1 MPAPTEITLLL
12 IEDSPHDAEL
22 IELVLQ
28 RSGYRAEATRV
39 SDEAGIRNELSQRR
53 FDVIISDLAL
63 EALSGA
69 IALQIASDL
78 AAETPFI
85 FFSGVVGEAH
95 AVEMMRLGAT
105 DYVLKQNLALLPK
118 AVGRAVA
125 EVYERSERRRVEA
138 QLQTVALRSRLA
150 IDAAQMGLWDMEMAT
165 RMIVW
170 DKRSRELLG
179 LPTVERMSLDD
190 YLERCHPDDRGYLRQ
205 AIQQATSSP
214 DDADYHVQY
223 RVLLSDG
230 GIRWLST
237 RGRAVFEQGKC
248 TGFMGVMMDITSE
261 RLATQAL
268 QEQNEILGESIEART
283 RERDRTWDVSRDML
297 AVCFLDTR
305 LVSLNPAWEETLG
318 WKSDALINRP
328 LADFSH
334 PDDVGPLRQLAA
346 RMAQGEVTYRFTNRM
361 RHADGEWRWISWTA
375 VPDGCRAYIA
385 GRDITHDIAVVDE
398 LAAANIKLREQIEE
412 RERME
417 ATLRQ
422 MQRMEAIG
430 QLTAGV
436 AHDFNNLLVVI
447 LSNAALLHRDIAL
460 QSADGLRQRIENIRE
475 AGERGAKLTGQL
487 LAFSRRQQL
496 EPKALNPNDTIRG
509 METLLQTTLGSTI
522 QVEADLQQDV
532 HHTLADPT
540 QLELIILNLIINA
553 RDAMPG
559 GGLLRVTTRNHTLT
573 GTPRRPEDPEPGD
586 YIALSVEDTGIGMT
600 PDVLAKAF
608 EPFFTTKEVGKG
620 SGLGLPQVYGF
631 AKQTGGGASIVS
643 QPGAGTVVTV
653 YLPRLGET
661 QDAEQASDGG
671 EAAERDQAPSTVLLV
686 DDDNGVREVT
696 SIMLEDLGLKV
707 LQASNGQEAL
717 DIVCA
722 DTPIDILLTDFAM
735 PGMNGAELAQAVRD
749 RLPTLPVIFVTGYAE
764 LDAFDIGN
772 AQVLQKP
779 FRERELAERIA
790 RAHAACP
797 ENGTPLQA
805 GSPTGMVG

>member
-1 MPAPTEITLLL
+1 MSAPTKISLLL
-12 IEDSPHDAEL
+12 IEDSAHDAEL
-22 IELVLQ
+22 IEMVLQ
-28 RSGYRAEATRV
+28 RSGYQATAIRV
-39 SDEAGIRNELSQRR
+39 NDANGIRDQLLRRR
-53 FDVIISDLAL
+53 FDVIVSDFAL
-63 EALSGA
+63 EAVSGDA
-69 IALQIASDL
+69 ALQLASEL
-78 AAETPFI
+78 AVETPFI
-85 FFSGVVGEAH
+85 FFSSVVGEAH
-95 AVEMMRLGAT
+95 AVHMMRLGAT
-105 DYVLKQNLALLPK
+105 DYVLKQNLGLLPK

-125 EVYERSERRRVEA
+125 EVYERSERRRIEA

-150 IDAAQMGLWDMEMAT
+150 IDAAQMGMWDMDMSSRT
-165 RMIVW
+165 LIW
-170 DKRSRELLG
+170 DERCRELLG
-179 LPTVERMSLDD
+179 LQTVDRMPLQA
-190 YLERCHPDDRGYLRQ
+190 YLERCHPDDQESLRQ
-205 AIQQATSSP
+205 AVQRATSSP
-214 DDADYHVQY
+214 DETDYHVHY
-223 RVLLSDG
+223 RVLLADG
-230 GIRWLST
+230 GIRWLAT
-237 RGRAVFEQGKC
+237 RGRAVFEGGQC
-248 TGFMGVMMDITSE
+248 TGFMGVMMDITSDG
-261 RLATQAL
+261 LATQAL
-268 QEQNEILGESIEART
+268 QEQNQMLGKSVEART

-297 AVCFLDTR
+297 AVCSLDTR

-318 WKSDALINRP
+318 WKSDALLKRP

-385 GRDITHDIAVVDE
+385 GRDITHDITVVDE

-447 LSNAALLHRDIAL
+447 LSNAELLHRDIAL
-460 QSADGLRQRIENIRE
+460 QGADGLRQRIENIRE

-522 QVEADLQQDV
+522 RVETDLQEDA
-532 HHTLADPT
+532 HPTLADPT
-540 QLELIILNLIINA
+540 QLELIILNLVINA

-559 GGLLRVTTRNHTLT
+559 GGLLRVTTRNRTLADV
-573 GTPRRPEDPEPGD
+573 PRRPEDPEPGD
-586 YIALSVEDTGIGMT
+586 YVALSVEDNGVGMT
-600 PDVLAKAF
+600 AEVLAKSF

-631 AKQTGGGASIVS
+631 AKQTGGGISIS
-643 QPGAGTVVTV
+643 SHPGAGTIVTV
-653 YLPRLGET
+653 YLPRLQEAQQAALASSG
-661 QDAEQASDGG
+661 DMAAEQ
-671 EAAERDQAPSTVLLV
+671 ERAFQTVLLV

-707 LQASNGQEAL
+707 LQAANGQEAL
-717 DIVCA
+717 DIIRA
-722 DTPIDILLTDFAM
+722 NTPIDILLTDFAM

-749 RLPTLPVIFVTGYAE
+749 RLPALPVIFVTGYAE
-764 LDAFDIGN
+764 LDAFDLDN

-779 FRERELAERIA
+779 FRERELVERIA
-790 RAHAACP
+790 KAQAACP
-797 ENGTPLQA
+797 EGRPYVA
-805 GSPTGMVG
+805 APSSTGLVN

>member
-1 MPAPTEITLLL
+1 MPAPTEISLLL
-12 IEDSPHDAEL
+12 IEDSAHDAEL

-28 RSGYRAEATRV
+28 RSGYQARTTRV
-39 SDEAGIRNELSQRR
+39 TDEDGIRNELTHRR
-53 FDVIISDLAL
+53 FDVIVSDLAL
-63 EALSGA
+63 EGISGA
-69 IALQIASDL
+69 DALELASEL
-78 AAETPFI
+78 ASETPFI

-138 QLQTVALRSRLA
+138 QLQTVALRSSLA
-150 IDAAQMGLWDMEMAT
+150 IDAARMGMWDMDMAT
-165 RMIVW
+165 RTIVW
-170 DKRSRELLG
+170 DQRCRELLG
-179 LPTVERMSLDD
+179 LPTADRLPLDA
-190 YLERCHPDDRGYLRQ
+190 YLERCHPDDREHLRHAVQ
-205 AIQQATSSP
+205 RATSDP
-214 DDADYHVQY
+214 DETEYHVQY
-223 RVLLSDG
+223 RVVLSDG
-230 GIRWLST
+230 GVRWLST
-237 RGRAVFEQGKC
+237 RGRAVFEHGRC

-268 QEQNEILGESIEART
+268 QEQNEKLGESVEART

-318 WKSDALINRP
+318 WKNDALLNRP

-447 LSNAALLHRDIAL
+447 LSNAALLQRDIAL
-460 QSADGLRQRIENIRE
+460 NGGDALKQRVENIRE

-496 EPKALNPNDTIRG
+496 EPKALNPNDTVRA
-509 METLLQTTLGSTI
+509 METLLQTTLGGTI
-522 QVEADLQQDV
+522 RVETDLQEDA
-532 HHTLADPT
+532 HATLADPT
-540 QLELIILNLIINA
+540 QLELIILNLVINA

-559 GGLLRVTTRNHTLT
+559 GGLLRVTTRNRTLT
-573 GTPRRPEDPEPGD
+573 DAARRPEDPEPGD
-586 YIALSVEDTGIGMT
+586 YVALSVEDTGIGMT
-600 PDVLAKAF
+600 PEVLAKAF
-608 EPFFTTKEVGKG
+608 EPFFTTKDVGKG

-631 AKQTGGGASIVS
+631 AKQTGGGASIAS
-643 QPGAGTVVTV
+643 QPGVGTVVTV
-653 YLPRLGET
+653 YLPRL
-661 QDAEQASDGG
+661 QDAQLAEQASDAGA
-671 EAAERDQAPSTVLLV
+671 AAERERALRTVLLV

-707 LQASNGQEAL
+707 LQAASGQEAL
-717 DIVCA
+717 EIIRA

-735 PGMNGAELAQAVRD
+735 PGMNGAELAQAVRE
-749 RLPTLPVIFVTGYAE
+749 RLPTLPVVFVTGYAE
-764 LDAFDIGN
+764 LDAFDLDN

-790 RAHAACP
+790 RAHSACP
-797 ENGTPLQA
+797 DGGTCLAPR
-805 GSPTGMVG
+805 PTGLVN

>member
-1 MPAPTEITLLL
+1 MPAPTKISLLL
-12 IEDSPHDAEL
+12 IEDSTHDAEL

-28 RSGYRAEATRV
+28 RSGYQAQATRV
-39 SDEAGIRNELSQRR
+39 IDEDGIRNELTRRR

-63 EALSGA
+63 EGVSGA
-69 IALQIASDL
+69 CALELASEL
-78 AAETPFI
+78 ASETPFI

-138 QLQTVALRSRLA
+138 QLQTVALRSSLA
-150 IDAAQMGLWDMEMAT
+150 IDAARMGMWDMDMAT
-165 RMIVW
+165 RTIVW
-170 DKRSRELLG
+170 DQRCRELLG
-179 LPTVERMSLDD
+179 LSAADRLPLDV
-190 YLERCHPDDRGYLRQ
+190 YLERCHPDDREYLRHAVQ
-205 AIQQATSSP
+205 RATSDP
-214 DDADYHVQY
+214 EDTEYHVQY

-230 GIRWLST
+230 SIRWLST
-237 RGRAVFEQGKC
+237 RGRAVFEHGRC

-268 QEQNEILGESIEART
+268 QEQNEKLGESIEART

-318 WKSDALINRP
+318 WKNDALLNRP

-447 LSNAALLHRDIAL
+447 LSNAALLQRDIAL
-460 QSADGLRQRIENIRE
+460 QGGDALKQRVENIRE

-496 EPKALNPNDTIRG
+496 EPKALNPNDTVRA

-522 QVEADLQQDV
+522 RVETDLQEDA
-532 HHTLADPT
+532 HATLADPT
-540 QLELIILNLIINA
+540 QLELIILNLVINA

-559 GGLLRVTTRNHTLT
+559 GGLLRVTTRNRTLT
-573 GTPRRPEDPEPGD
+573 DAARRPEDPEPGD
-586 YIALSVEDTGIGMT
+586 YVALSVEDTGIGMT
-600 PDVLAKAF
+600 PEVLAKAF
-608 EPFFTTKEVGKG
+608 EPFFTTKDVGKG
-620 SGLGLPQVYGF
+620 SGLGLPQVFGF
-631 AKQTGGGASIVS
+631 AKQTGGGASIAS
-643 QPGAGTVVTV
+643 QPGVGTVVTV
-653 YLPRLGET
+653 YLPRL
-661 QDAEQASDGG
+661 QDVQMAEQASDGG
-671 EAAERDQAPSTVLLV
+671 AAAERERALRTVLLV

-707 LQASNGQEAL
+707 LQAASGQEAL
-717 DIVCA
+717 KIIHA

-735 PGMNGAELAQAVRD
+735 PGMNGAELAQAVREQ
-749 RLPTLPVIFVTGYAE
+749 LPTLPVIFVTGYAE
-764 LDAFDIGN
+764 LDAFDLDN

-790 RAHAACP
+790 RAHSPCP
-797 ENGTPLQA
+797 EGGACL
-805 GSPTGMVG
+805 GSRSTGLVN

>member
-1 MPAPTEITLLL
+1 MPTPTKISLLL
-12 IEDSPHDAEL
+12 IEDSAHDAEL
-22 IELVLQ
+22 VELVLQ
-28 RSGYRAEATRV
+28 RSGYQVETTRV
-39 SDEAGIRNELSQRR
+39 SDESGIREELARRR
-53 FDVIISDLAL
+53 FDVIVSDLAL
-63 EALSGA
+63 EAISGA
-69 IALQIASDL
+69 SALQL
-78 AAETPFI
+78 AAELACETPFI

-138 QLQTVALRSRLA
+138 QLQAVALRSSLA
-150 IDAAQMGLWDMEMAT
+150 IDAAQMGMWDMDVSSCT
-165 RMIVW
+165 LVW
-170 DKRSRELLG
+170 DQRCRELLG
-179 LPTVERMSLDD
+179 LQGIDRLPFDD
-190 YLERCHPDDRGYLRQ
+190 YVQHCHPDDREYLRQ
-205 AIQQATSSP
+205 AVQKATSDP
-214 DDADYHVQY
+214 NGTDYHVQY
-223 RVLLSDG
+223 RILLSDG
-230 GIRWLST
+230 NIRWLST
-237 RGRAVFEQGKC
+237 RGRSVFEQGKC
-248 TGFMGVMMDITSE
+248 VGFMGVMMDITAE

-268 QEQNEILGESIEART
+268 QEQNEKLGESVEART

-318 WKSDALINRP
+318 WKSEALLNRP

-375 VPDGCRAYIA
+375 VPDGSRAYIA

-460 QSADGLRQRIENIRE
+460 QGADSLKQRIENIRE

-496 EPKALNPNDTIRG
+496 EPKALNPNDTICA

-522 QVEADLQQDV
+522 RVETDLQEDV
-532 HHTLADPT
+532 HATLADPT
-540 QLELIILNLIINA
+540 QLELIILNLVINA

-559 GGLLRVTTRNHTLT
+559 GGLLRVSTRNRTLT
-573 GTPRRPEDPEPGD
+573 ELPRRPEDPEPGD
-586 YIALSVEDTGIGMT
+586 YIALSVEDNGVGMT

-608 EPFFTTKEVGKG
+608 EPFFTTKDVGKG

-631 AKQTGGGASIVS
+631 AKQTGGGASISS
-643 QPGAGTVVTV
+643 QPGVGTIVTV
-653 YLPRLGET
+653 YLPRLAEAQPEEQLADGGAA
-661 QDAEQASDGG
+661 AEQDRAL
-671 EAAERDQAPSTVLLV
+671 QTVLLV

-707 LQASNGQEAL
+707 LQAASGHEAL
-717 DIVCA
+717 EILGA

-735 PGMNGAELAQAVRD
+735 PGMNGAELAQAVRE
-749 RLPTLPVIFVTGYAE
+749 RLPALPVIFVTGYAE
-764 LDAFDIGN
+764 LDAFDLDN

-779 FRERELAERIA
+779 FRERELAERIS
-790 RAHAACP
+790 RAQNSCP
-797 ENGTPLQA
+797 DA
-805 GSPTGMVG
+805 GSGIALRTTGMVD

>member
-1 MPAPTEITLLL
+1 MPAPTKISLLL
-12 IEDSPHDAEL
+12 IEDSAHDAEL

-28 RSGYRAEATRV
+28 RSGYQVQTTRV
-39 SDEAGIRNELSQRR
+39 TDEDGIRIELTRRR
-53 FDVIISDLAL
+53 FDVIISDLTLEGVSGACAL
-63 EALSGA
+63 ER
-69 IALQIASDL
+69 ASEL
-78 AAETPFI
+78 ASETPFI

-138 QLQTVALRSRLA
+138 QLQTVALRSSLA
-150 IDAAQMGLWDMEMAT
+150 IDAARMGMWDMDMAT
-165 RMIVW
+165 RTIVW
-170 DKRSRELLG
+170 DQRCRELLG
-179 LPTVERMSLDD
+179 LPTADRLPLDV
-190 YLERCHPDDRGYLRQ
+190 YLERCHPDDREYLRHAVQ
-205 AIQQATSSP
+205 KATSDP
-214 DDADYHVQY
+214 DDTEYHVQY

-237 RGRAVFEQGKC
+237 RGRAVFEHGRC
-248 TGFMGVMMDITSE
+248 IGFMGVMMDITSE

-268 QEQNEILGESIEART
+268 QEQNEKLGESIEART

-318 WKSDALINRP
+318 WKNDALLNRP

-447 LSNAALLHRDIAL
+447 LSNAALLQRDIAL
-460 QSADGLRQRIENIRE
+460 QGGDALKQRVENIRE

-496 EPKALNPNDTIRG
+496 EPKALNPNDTVRA

-522 QVEADLQQDV
+522 RVETDLQEDAYAA
-532 HHTLADPT
+532 LADPT
-540 QLELIILNLIINA
+540 QLELIILNLVINA

-559 GGLLRVTTRNHTLT
+559 GGLLRVTTRNRTLT
-573 GTPRRPEDPEPGD
+573 DAARRPEDPEPGD
-586 YIALSVEDTGIGMT
+586 YVALSVEDTGIGMT
-600 PDVLAKAF
+600 PEVLAKAF
-608 EPFFTTKEVGKG
+608 EPFFTTKDVGKG
-620 SGLGLPQVYGF
+620 SGLGLPQVFGF
-631 AKQTGGGASIVS
+631 AKQTGGGASIAS
-643 QPGAGTVVTV
+643 QPGVGTVVTV
-653 YLPRLGET
+653 YLPRL
-661 QDAEQASDGG
+661 QDVQMAEQASDGG
-671 EAAERDQAPSTVLLV
+671 AAAERERALRTVLLV

-707 LQASNGQEAL
+707 LQAASGQEAL
-717 DIVCA
+717 KIIHA

-735 PGMNGAELAQAVRD
+735 PGMNGAELAQAVRE
-749 RLPTLPVIFVTGYAE
+749 RLPTLPVVFVTGYAE
-764 LDAFDIGN
+764 LDAFDLDN

-790 RAHAACP
+790 RAHSACP
-797 ENGTPLQA
+797 EGGTCLA
-805 GSPTGMVG
+805 SRSTGLVD